1 MPLSFHLTRQFM
13 HTQARLLERLLFA
26 VRFEQ
31 ADPSS
36 VGRLIS
42 AYQNPDGGLG
52 HALEPDLRFPESQ
65 PLFVEVGLSALHEA
79 GWRDEQ
85 LSLSICAFLES
96 VSGSDGLVPFILP
109 NALSSPHASHM
120 TSAGGPDLNPTAGIC
135 GLLHFQGI
143 RHPWLERAT
152 QRCCQLFHLI
162 RTCAR
167 VRGDPP
173 ALCPNTCLPLARP
186 VYRSAD
192 RGSPG

>member
-1 MPLSFHLTRQFM
+1 
-13 HTQARLLERLLFA
+13 
-26 VRFEQ
+26 
-31 ADPSS
+31 

-120 TSAGGPDLNPTAGIC
+120 ISAGGPDLNPTAGIC